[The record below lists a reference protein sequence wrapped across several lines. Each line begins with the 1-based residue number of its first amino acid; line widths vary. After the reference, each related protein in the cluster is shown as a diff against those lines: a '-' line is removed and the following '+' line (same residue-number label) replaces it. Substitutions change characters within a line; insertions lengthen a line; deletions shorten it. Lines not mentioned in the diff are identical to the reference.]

1 MNLANPTKITLL
13 TFTVVLMTGQLW
25 AQGLSRYSIKLP
37 GVISYELNLPSL
49 VAYANGSLAKEGIE
63 VTDFVTGSGGTLRSA
78 MIAKEFD
85 VGLFGFVHVPI
96 ARIGGSL
103 WKAVLSTH
111 DLEIFSL
118 VVRSEL
124 KNKVKSV
131 ANLRGMKVGFSTPG
145 ASSWYLGSL
154 FLKKAGL
161 DPEKDL
167 EYISLGGDPGV
178 IYTSLKSGKV
188 DAFSS

>member
-1 MNLANPTKITLL
+1 MNLASPTKIALL

-111 DLEIFSL
+111 DL
-118 VVRSEL
+118 
-124 KNKVKSV
+124 
-131 ANLRGMKVGFSTPG
+131 
-145 ASSWYLGSL
+145 
-154 FLKKAGL
+154 
-161 DPEKDL
+161 
-167 EYISLGGDPGV
+167 
-178 IYTSLKSGKV
+178 
-188 DAFSS
+188 